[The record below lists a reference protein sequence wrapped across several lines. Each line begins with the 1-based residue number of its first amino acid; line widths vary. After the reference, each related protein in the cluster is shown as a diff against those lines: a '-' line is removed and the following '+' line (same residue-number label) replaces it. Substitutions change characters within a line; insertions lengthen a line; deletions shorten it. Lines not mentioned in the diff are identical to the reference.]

1 VLDSGD
7 TRAVAE
13 FLGSHP
19 PFDALDHASVQRVA
33 ASVEIEKLRAG
44 TTVFGPGDGP
54 VTHLRVVRQGEVE
67 LRADNRVLDLLGE
80 GELFGHAS
88 MLSGLPANFE
98 ARAVGDTL
106 CYRIPVEVAEP
117 ALAVPAGLRYVARS
131 LAVAPGGL
139 PSLVR
144 APTMVLD
151 DQPVRGLL
159 SGDPVICGPETP
171 IRAAAERMS
180 AAHVTS
186 VVVQLAG
193 GGLGIMT
200 DHDLRTR
207 VVAEGLSGDAPVCEA
222 MSAPAYTCAPER
234 TAGEVLIE
242 MAERGFR
249 HLPVISAT
257 GAVLGVIEDT
267 DLLIARA
274 RSSLYLRQRI
284 AAARATDELAAVAAE
299 LGPMVIALHEGGVGA
314 ANLMA
319 VYAAAVDAVTRRL
332 LELELARRAA
342 PEHAFAWLSL
352 GSQARRESLPASD
365 VDSAVVWFGPD
376 HATAL
381 KAQLVDLARAV
392 SDGLGACGLRVDEHG
407 ANAAEPSFVRSLA
420 SWRALIAGWI
430 EDPTQDKAL
439 ILTSVL
445 VDSRPVWGVHTGT
458 PVADTFRLASHA
470 PALLRLLARFALS
483 HRPPTGFLRGL
494 VVEHGGEHR
503 GRLDLKHGGALPI
516 VDLARWSAMAAG
528 VSIASTPERL
538 RAAEGGGSLSTADLR
553 TLGDAFAL
561 ISELRVGHQVAQ
573 LRAGSAPDD
582 HLDPAE
588 LSPLMRTQLKEA
600 FRAVAAVQKRL
611 GSELSLGVQ

>member
-1 VLDSGD
+1 MLDPGD
-7 TRAVAE
+7 IRAVAE
-13 FLGSHP
+13 FLGAHP
-19 PFDALDHASVQRVA
+19 PFDALDRPTVERVA
-33 ASVEIEKLRAG
+33 ASVALESLAAG
-44 TTVFGPGDGP
+44 ATVFGPGDGP
-54 VTHLRVVRQGEVE
+54 VTHLRVIRRGAVE
-67 LRADNRVLDLLGE
+67 LRSHDRVLDLLGE

-98 ARAVGDTL
+98 ARAAQDTL
-106 CYRIPVEVAEP
+106 CYRIPVDVAE
-117 ALAVPAGLRYVARS
+117 AVLSVPAGLRYVARS

-139 PSLVR
+139 SSFVR
-144 APTMVLD
+144 APTTVLA

-159 SGDPVICGPETP
+159 SGDPVICGPDTP
-171 IRAAAERMS
+171 IRTAAERMS

-186 VVVQLAG
+186 VVVPLAG
-193 GGLGIMT
+193 GGLGILT

-207 VVAEGLSGDAPVCEA
+207 VVADGLPGDAPVSAA
-222 MSAPAYTCAPER
+222 MSAPAYTCAPDR
-234 TAGEVLIE
+234 TAGEALIE

-249 HLPVISAT
+249 HLPVVSGT
-257 GAVLGVIEDT
+257 GSVLGVIEDT

-284 AAARATDELAAVAAE
+284 AAATGTGELAAVAAE

-332 LELELARRAA
+332 LELELDRRPA
-342 PEHAFAWLSL
+342 PEHPFAWLSL

-365 VDSAVVWFGPD
+365 VDSALVWFGSD
-376 HATAL
+376 DATAL
-381 KAQLVDLARAV
+381 KARLVDLARAV
-392 SDGLGACGLRVDEHG
+392 SDALRACGLRVDEHG
-407 ANAAEPSFVRSLA
+407 ANAAEPSFVRSLG
-420 SWRALIAGWI
+420 SWQRLIAGWI
-430 EDPTQDKAL
+430 EDPTQEKAL

-470 PALLRLLARFALS
+470 PELLRLLARFALS
-483 HRPPTGFLRGL
+483 YRPPTGFLRGL

-503 GRLDLKHGGALPI
+503 GRLDLKHGGAIPI
-516 VDLARWSAMAAG
+516 VDLARWAGMAAG

-538 RAAEGGGSLSTADLR
+538 RAAQGGGALATADLR
-553 TLGDAFAL
+553 TLSDAFAL

-573 LRAGSAPDD
+573 LRAGADPDD
-582 HLDPAE
+582 HIDPAD
-588 LSPLMRTQLKEA
+588 LSPLMRTQL
-600 FRAVAAVQKRL
+600 
-611 GSELSLGVQ
+611 